1 MVSQSE
7 ICSCQVFSKIK
18 KRKRKKVGV
27 GWGWTLCFFF
37 FYHTAALSCNLW
49 SIKRILKDFGQF
61 TFYRLKALS
70 TSPSFCTCFHQGILN
85 DLLSWSIHPNVAEV
99 VPSGSE
105 IHVAG
110 EGHCLLIPC
119 FLQVGSLY
127 SLRPTMCTKMEST
140 YKEPENPAD
149 ENQMKKVWFFC
160 GGENHLG
167 TL

>member
-1 MVSQSE
+1 M
-7 ICSCQVFSKIK
+7 I
-18 KRKRKKVGV
+18 
-27 GWGWTLCFFF
+27 
-37 FYHTAALSCNLW
+37 Y
-49 SIKRILKDFGQF
+49 
-61 TFYRLKALS
+61 
-70 TSPSFCTCFHQGILN
+70 
-85 DLLSWSIHPNVAEV
+85 SWSIHPNVAEV

-110 EGHCLLIPC
+110 EGHWLLIPC